1 MSLLNRF
8 LNCFPAFQLDL
19 WPTKLTENSIRWGL
33 LPSIQMWWAHSLW
46 HQKSLKE
53 TDPHIFNNS
62 IARHGRH
69 PTHGAMDMWKNVS
82 CSSGHPANETC
93 DCFFS
98 KKQLPR
104 DRTRVEDF
112 MMIFF
117 PFFDFFVGIHHST
130 DSGSFFWVYSCWFI
144 INNPINSHP
153 SARRQIC
160 LRIRNREVSNHTIQ
174 AEGQSHTLI
183 RKGCLQLTPNRKHES
198 FP

>member
-1 MSLLNRF
+1 MTISGYVKLLYSMSLLNRF

-93 DCFFS
+93 DFFFRKNNCHGTGQEWKISWWFFS
-98 KKQLPR
+98 HSS
-104 DRTRVEDF
+104 
-112 MMIFF
+112 IFLLGYTIQRIQA
-117 PFFDFFVGIHHST
+117 V
-130 DSGSFFWVYSCWFI
+130 FFWYILVDS
-144 INNPINSHP
+144 S
-153 SARRQIC
+153 S
-160 LRIRNREVSNHTIQ
+160 TI
-174 AEGQSHTLI
+174 
-183 RKGCLQLTPNRKHES
+183 P
-198 FP
+198 